1 MLRRTMNIFR
11 RKVYENTAT
20 TGVSVLM
27 LALGAFAILLGNPL
41 AVVHAAPQTAPA
53 APSAPQPAPAA
64 SSDSPQPAP
73 AACEGL
79 PAGKHAL
86 LERMAAAFGLTCEQE
101 VKIEPLLHSEESV
114 SKPLLRFV
122 AFSPEEK
129 QGMMLKIKV
138 AARRQIRP
146 LLTPDQQKKM
156 DAEIEAVSKGSS
168 DALSGDKKGGGKKG
182 GGKKAEASADPFD
195 AEESLSQAISN
206 YTALSSEEQ
215 KAMTLQVKQAARRD
229 TAPPLTPEQQKK
241 IDADIQQLSTAIAQK

>member
-1 MLRRTMNIFR
+1 MNIFR

-114 SKPLLRFV
+114 SKPLLRFA

-129 QGMMLKIKV
+129 QAMMLKIKV

-156 DAEIEAVSKGSS
+156 DAEIEAVSRGSS
-168 DALSGDKKGGGKKG
+168 DALSGEKKGGSKKG
-182 GGKKAEASADPFD
+182 GKKVEASADPFD
-195 AEESLSQAISN
+195 AEESLSQAVSN

-215 KAMTLQVKQAARRD
+215 KAMMLQVKQAARRD

>member
-1 MLRRTMNIFR
+1 MTTYRNRCLGQMKTM
-11 RKVYENTAT
+11 
-20 TGVSVLM
+20 SLPVLM
-27 LALGAFAILLGNPL
+27 LALGAFAILLVNPL
-41 AVVHAAPQTAPA
+41 AVVHAAPQTTQA
-53 APSAPQPAPAA
+53 APSAPQPAPASSTDA
-64 SSDSPQPAP
+64 SQPAP

-114 SKPLLRFV
+114 SKPLLRFA

-129 QGMMLKIKV
+129 QAMMLKIKV

-156 DAEIEAVSKGSS
+156 DAEIEAVSRGSS
-168 DALSGDKKGGGKKG
+168 DALSGEKKGGGKKG
-182 GGKKAEASADPFD
+182 GKKVETSADPFD

-206 YTALSSEEQ
+206 YSALSSEEQ

>member
-1 MLRRTMNIFR
+1 M
-11 RKVYENTAT
+11 T
-20 TGVSVLM
+20 TYRNRCLVQMRMTGLPVVM
-27 LALGAFAILLGNPL
+27 LALAVFAIVLGSPL
-41 AVVHAAPQTAPA
+41 AVVRAAPQTAQA

-64 SSDSPQPAP
+64 SSEAPQSAP

-79 PAGKHAL
+79 PGGKHAL
-86 LERMAAAFGLTCEQE
+86 LERMAAAFGLTCDQE

-114 SKPLLRFV
+114 SKPLLRFA

-129 QGMMLKIKV
+129 QAMMLKIKV

-168 DALSGDKKGGGKKG
+168 DALQGDKKGGSKKGGGKKV
-182 GGKKAEASADPFD
+182 EASTDPFD
-195 AEESLSQAISN
+195 GEESLSQAISN
-206 YTALSSEEQ
+206 YSALSSEEQ
-215 KAMTLQVKQAARRD
+215 KAMILQVKQAARRD
-229 TAPPLTPEQQKK
+229 SAPPLTPEQQKK

>member
-1 MLRRTMNIFR
+1 MTTDRNRCLVQMRTI
-11 RKVYENTAT
+11 
-20 TGVSVLM
+20 SLPVLL
-27 LALGAFAILLGNPL
+27 LALGMFAILLVNPL
-41 AVVHAAPQTAPA
+41 AVVHAAPQTTQA
-53 APSAPQPAPAA
+53 APSAPQPAPASSTDA
-64 SSDSPQPAP
+64 SQPAP

-86 LERMAAAFGLTCEQE
+86 LERMAAAFALTCDQE

-114 SKPLLRFV
+114 SKPLLRFA

-129 QGMMLKIKV
+129 QAMMLKIKV

-168 DALSGDKKGGGKKG
+168 DALSGEKKGGGKKG
-182 GGKKAEASADPFD
+182 GGKKVEASADPFD

-229 TAPPLTPEQQKK
+229 TAPPLKPKQQKK